1 MTEMNKKDLNKE
13 ITEDVRLKRRKLL
26 KAGAMAVPVAVTL
39 HGGTAFAQV
48 HSAYRC
54 VDNLKGKLGP
64 NPMPK
69 FKADGVTVD
78 HMTQFDPVN
87 GLTGR
92 QITEGGQLKNETHWD
107 YLQNELNEDTMH
119 SCENSFF
126 NAGMPTP

>member
-54 VDNLKGKLGP
+54 VDNIKNTLPSGIP
-64 NPMPK
+64 QFDN
-69 FKADGVTVD
+69 DGNQVGT
-78 HMTQFDPVN
+78 TEFDPVN

-92 QITEGGQLKNETHWD
+92 QITDSHGNTQNETHWD
-107 YLQNELNEDTMH
+107 YLNSQGIDSNH
-119 SCENSFF
+119 SCMNSFF
-126 NAGMPTP
+126 SAGMPTP